1 MAAST
6 TTACVNPLCKTQ
18 LKSIT
23 YSVSSASTVRL
34 RVYDDAYAR
43 LEKLFM
49 VFGAILL
56 AAVVLSVAVFCFSLC
71 VSWSTCITHVH
82 ACTHIDLVPVIR
94 RPCNVSLLRQVFRFS
109 LALGLRIPHFLIS
122 CKLLMD

>member
-1 MAAST
+1 M
-6 TTACVNPLCKTQ
+6 
-18 LKSIT
+18 
-23 YSVSSASTVRL
+23 RL
-34 RVYDDAYAR
+34 RVYDDAYTR

-82 ACTHIDLVPVIR
+82 ACTHT
-94 RPCNVSLLRQVFRFS
+94 QH
-109 LALGLRIPHFLIS
+109 AHTHTQTHTHT
-122 CKLLMD
+122 